1 MTQSPERAA
10 ESVQSPPDTLTF
22 DEAYA
27 ELQRAV
33 EALETGGQ
41 PLEEAIALHERAA
54 ALLARCDKL
63 LGEAELRVRQLVAA
77 RGGALEA
84 RDVRPGEAAEADPPA
99 GG

>member
-1 MTQSPERAA
+1 MTQSPERA
-10 ESVQSPPDTLTF
+10 ESPQRPPDTLTF

-27 ELQRAV
+27 ELQHAV

-54 ALLARCDKL
+54 GLLARCDKL

-77 RGGALEA
+77 RGGGLEA
-84 RDVRPGEAAEADPPA
+84 VDVRSDEAAEADLP
-99 GG
+99 GGG